1 MKLSKILILVIV
13 ASVIIITIFSLQESQ
28 SGDSYV
34 TEVQQ
39 YREEKDKLMVSDG
52 MPFEEARESFT
63 GLNYFNPD
71 IKYRISASLT
81 SIKNKKSILLATND
95 GLENRYLEY
104 AYADFAIDGTK
115 CRLLILEVM
124 ESGPNRGTLFLAFA
138 DETSTRET
146 YGAGRYLDVKKLPG
160 STAVLLDFNKAYNP
174 YCAYSD
180 RFSCPFPP
188 KENILPVSIPAG
200 EKAYKNQ

>member
-1 MKLSKILILVIV
+1 MKLNKIIILAIV
-13 ASVIIITIFSLQESQ
+13 VSVVIITIFSLQESQ
-28 SGDSYV
+28 SGDNYLK
-34 TEVQQ
+34 EIRQ
-39 YREEKDKLMVSDG
+39 YREEKDKLMISDG
-52 MPFEEARESFT
+52 LPFADAKESFK

-71 IKYRISASLT
+71 TKYRISASLT
-81 SIKNKKSILLATND
+81 PIKNKKTILLTTND

-115 CRLLILEVM
+115 CRLLILEVI

-146 YGAGRYLDVKKLPG
+146 YGAGRYLDVNKVPG
-160 STAVLLDFNKAYNP
+160 STSILLDFNKAYNP

-188 KENILPVSIPAG
+188 KENILPVSIQAG
-200 EKAYKNQ
+200 EKAYK